1 MALTA
6 IFGGTFNPFH
16 IGHYEMLKA
25 LQNDENIEKIF
36 IMPDRIPPHK
46 VCDKMAEDCIR
57 IKMCELAA
65 EDFSKAEVCLIEFER
80 EGKSYSFDTVTEL
93 KKRYPDREFTFV
105 CGGDMLV
112 YFDKWYKY
120 EELMQ
125 IISFTVF
132 RRSDTDSNEFD
143 LCVKRFSDMGMKI
156 TVKNEIISAVSSTL
170 IRKDFDTAK
179 EFLPYKIGEF
189 LSERGEYGD
198 RRNV

>member
-16 IGHYEMLKA
+16 IGHYEMLRA
-25 LQNDENIEKIF
+25 LETDSSIEKIF

-46 VCDKMAEDCIR
+46 VCDKMAEDDTR
-57 IKMCELAA
+57 IKMCQIVS

-112 YFDKWYKY
+112 YFDKWYRY
-120 EELMQ
+120 EELMK
-125 IISFTVF
+125 IIPFTVF
-132 RRSDTDSNEFD
+132 KRSDTDISEFNE
-143 LCVKRFSDMGMKI
+143 CIRRFSGLGMKI
-156 TVKNEIISAVSSTL
+156 TVKDEIIPAVSSTE
-170 IRKDFDTAK
+170 IRNDFTKAHTL
-179 EFLPYKIGEF
+179 LPERVYEF
-189 LSERGEYGD
+189 LSGRGDYGD
-198 RRNV
+198 

>member
-25 LQNDENIEKIF
+25 LQNDDKIEKIF

-46 VCDKMAEDCIR
+46 VCDKMAKDSTRIR
-57 IKMCELAA
+57 MCELAA

-80 EGKSYSFDTVTEL
+80 QGKSYSFDTVTEL

-120 EELMQ
+120 EELME
-125 IISFTVF
+125 IIPFTVF

-143 LCVKRFSDMGMKI
+143 SCIERFSDMGMKI
-156 TVKNEIISAVSSTL
+156 TVKEEIIPAVSSTAV
-170 IRKDFDTAK
+170 RQDFKTAK
-179 EFLPYKIGEF
+179 MLLPKKIYMF
-189 LSERGEYGD
+189 LSDGGEYGD
-198 RRNV
+198 

>member
-16 IGHYEMLKA
+16 IGHYEMLRA
-25 LQNDENIEKIF
+25 LQNDDKIEKIL

-46 VCDKMAEDCIR
+46 VCEKMAQDSIR

-65 EDFSKAEVCLIEFER
+65 KDFSKAEVCLIEFER

-93 KKRYPDREFTFV
+93 IKRYPDYKFTFV

-112 YFDKWYKY
+112 YFDKWYRY
-120 EELMQ
+120 EELMK
-125 IISFTVF
+125 IIPFTVF
-132 RRSDTDSNEFD
+132 KRSDTDIGEFEE
-143 LCVKRFSDMGMKI
+143 CIKRFTDMGMKI
-156 TVKNEIISAVSSTL
+156 TVKDEIIPAVSSTI
-170 IRKDFDTAK
+170 IRKDFETAK
-179 EFLPYKIGEF
+179 VFLPEKIGEF

-198 RRNV
+198 